1 MIQFTQSTKL
11 TVEDALELLRW
22 NREEVEKDSEA
33 ALIHAIEYEYEGR
46 TITLDVLGYDIDAPG
61 TVTVQ
66 MHYTT
71 DEDYQF
77 TNEASWK
84 SGKKNN
90 IWRTSSIRKEL
101 NSEGFINRYFA
112 GLDDVLV
119 EVEKT
124 NEGDEVTCDKVFLLS
139 VKEMKDSLYPFF
151 QTQKA
156 WAKTDTKGMAQY
168 CWARSAI
175 LGYANYVW
183 IVYSS
188 GYVNYNYANY
198 GYRCAPA
205 CVIGLN
211 Q

>member
-33 ALIHAIEYEYEGR
+33 ALISTIEYEHEGR
-46 TITLDVLGYDIDAPG
+46 TIALDVLGYDIDAPG

-77 TNEASWK
+77 TNKASWK

-119 EVEKT
+119 EVKKT

-156 WAKTDTKGMAQY
+156 WTKTDTKGSAQY
-168 CWARSAI
+168 CWARSAN
-175 LGYANYVW
+175 LGYANFVW
-183 IVYSS
+183 SVYSS
-188 GYVNYNYANY
+188 GSVNLSGASI
-198 GYRCAPA
+198 GFRCAPA